1 MAAKGRHN
9 LTLNSENVKRL
20 QKILEYQGMSL
31 SSYVDSVID
40 EEALR
45 RYRKNHL
52 PLAPAE
58 MDLKHLQKTINR
70 AVKFMEKA
78 NR

>member
-1 MAAKGRHN
+1 MAAKSRHN
-9 LTLNSENVKRL
+9 LTLNSENLKKL

-31 SSYVDSVID
+31 SSYVDAVI

-52 PLAPAE
+52 PLAPAK
-58 MDLKHLQKTINR
+58 MDLEHLQKTINR
-70 AVKFMEKA
+70 AVKLMGKA
-78 NR
+78 NK

>member
-1 MAAKGRHN
+1 MAAKSRHN
-9 LTLNSENVKRL
+9 LTLNSENLKKL

-31 SSYVDSVID
+31 SSYVDAVI

-52 PLAPAE
+52 PLAPE
-58 MDLKHLQKTINR
+58 KMDLKHLQKTIHR
-70 AVKFMEKA
+70 AVKLMEKA
-78 NR
+78 DK

>member
-1 MAAKGRHN
+1 MAAKSRHN

-20 QKILEYQGMSL
+20 QKILEHQGMSL
-31 SSYVDSVID
+31 SSYVDEVI

-52 PLAPAE
+52 PLAPAQ

-70 AVKFMEKA
+70 AVKLMEKT
-78 NR
+78 NK

>member
-1 MAAKGRHN
+1 MAAKSRHN
-9 LTLNSENVKRL
+9 LTLNSENLKKL

-31 SSYVDSVID
+31 SSYVDAVI

-52 PLAPAE
+52 PLAPAKI
-58 MDLKHLQKTINR
+58 DLEHLQKIINR
-70 AVKFMEKA
+70 AVKLMGKA